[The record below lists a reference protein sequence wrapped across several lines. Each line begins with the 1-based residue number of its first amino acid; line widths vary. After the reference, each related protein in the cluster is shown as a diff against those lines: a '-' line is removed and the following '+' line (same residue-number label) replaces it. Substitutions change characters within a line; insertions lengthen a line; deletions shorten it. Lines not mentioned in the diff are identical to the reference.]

1 MDTEKA
7 FAYAWQEILKS
18 KNLDLP
24 IEHFDQYVGVDDK
37 IVHEKFSSEV
47 NLPSFQETMS
57 LISDIIFKNFG
68 EKTLFNDAL
77 ECLEYFYHYD
87 WKQAC
92 VSDPSRPP
100 FSKYFLEYENNVSFF
115 IGFSISDT
123 ENFG

>member
-1 MDTEKA
+1 MFGIYWDCDGTLMDTEKA

-37 IVHEKFSSEV
+37 IVHEKYSSEV

-57 LISDIIFKNFG
+57 LISDIILKNFG

-77 ECLEYFYHYD
+77 D
-87 WKQAC
+87 A
-92 VSDPSRPP
+92 V
-100 FSKYFLEYENNVSFF
+100 
-115 IGFSISDT
+115 
-123 ENFG
+123 